1 METLKFKSGSFAK
14 LSYGLKKSGG
24 RNHFGR
30 ITAYSRGG
38 GHKNKIRIIDYK
50 KLVWNVYGFIHRI
63 EYDPNRN
70 SLISLIVYSNGI
82 MCYSIHIGNL
92 GVGDLVYSTNL
103 LSVDLKFGYSTFMKN
118 IPVGVRINQLIS
130 SDNAGSQMVRSA
142 GSFAT
147 IISKA
152 KNIVIVK
159 LPSNELRKFSEFNVA
174 TIGSIS
180 NFQFI
185 YRVFG
190 KAGYY
195 RLKGWRPTVRGVA
208 MNPIDHPHGG
218 GQGKT
223 SGGRPS
229 VTPYGFITKG
239 KPTVRI
245 QSRYTVLKRKKK

>member
-1 METLKFKSGSFAK
+1 METLKFKSSSFAK
-14 LSYGLKKSGG
+14 LSCGLKKNGG

-30 ITAYSRGG
+30 ITAYNRGG
-38 GHKNKIRIIDYK
+38 GHKNKIRVIDYK
-50 KLVWNVYGFIHRI
+50 KLVWNVYGFVHRI

-82 MCYSIHIGNL
+82 MCYSIHINNL
-92 GVGDLVYSTNL
+92 LVGDLIYSTDNL
-103 LSVDLKFGYSTFMKN
+103 VDFKLGYSTFMKN
-118 IPVGVRINQLIS
+118 IPIGVRINQLELS
-130 SDNAGSQMVRSA
+130 MNAGSQMVRSA
-142 GSFAT
+142 GLFAT
-147 IISKA
+147 IISKI
-152 KNIVIVK
+152 KNVVVVK
-159 LPSNELRKFSEFNVA
+159 LPSNELRKFSELSVA
-174 TIGSIS
+174 TIGAVS

-185 YRVFG
+185 YRIFR

-208 MNPIDHPHGG
+208 MNPVDHPHGG

-239 KPTVRI
+239 KPTVRV
-245 QSRYTVLKRKKK
+245 QSRYVLLKRKKK